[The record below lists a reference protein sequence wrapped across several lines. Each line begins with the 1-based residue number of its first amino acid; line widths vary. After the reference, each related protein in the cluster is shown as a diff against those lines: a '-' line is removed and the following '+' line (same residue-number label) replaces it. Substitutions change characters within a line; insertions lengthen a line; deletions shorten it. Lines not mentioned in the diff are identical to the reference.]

1 MESEFICTACGEF
14 VESCHSQLRKSEERH
29 NFKIVRKRGTPQ
41 HQVASINSLTVY
53 NSTRAASP
61 ASSSLLKRKR
71 TSSFTPSQSP
81 LTLFSSPSSEFSTSP
96 SPLSTFSSPS
106 PSTSLTRPSFTP
118 SQSPLT
124 FSSSPSSQFS
134 PSTFST
140 SPSTSKFSASFSQ
153 LVYSPSQTS

>member
-81 LTLFSSPSSEFSTSP
+81 LTL
-96 SPLSTFSSPS
+96 S

>member
-81 LTLFSSPSSEFSTSP
+81 LTLSR
-96 SPLSTFSSPS
+96 
-106 PSTSLTRPSFTP
+106 STSLTRPSFTP

-134 PSTFST
+134 PSTLPFST
-140 SPSTSKFSASFSQ
+140 SPSTSTFSASFSP
-153 LVYSPSQTS
+153 LVYSPTQP

>member
-81 LTLFSSPSSEFSTSP
+81 LTL
-96 SPLSTFSSPS
+96 S

-124 FSSSPSSQFS
+124 FS
-134 PSTFST
+134 PSTFLHPHLLQNFQHH
-140 SPSTSKFSASFSQ
+140 SPN
-153 LVYSPSQTS
+153 

>member
-71 TSSFTPSQSP
+71 TSSFTPSQLP
-81 LTLFSSPSSEFSTSP
+81 LTL
-96 SPLSTFSSPS
+96 S